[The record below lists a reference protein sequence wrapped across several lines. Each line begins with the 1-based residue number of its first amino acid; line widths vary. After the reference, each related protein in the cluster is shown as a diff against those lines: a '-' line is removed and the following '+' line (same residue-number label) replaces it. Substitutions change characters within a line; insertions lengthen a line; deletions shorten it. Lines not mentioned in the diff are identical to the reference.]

1 MDTGFSGG
9 KSRPKA
15 EIEDKLLFGKNIEE
29 ARKACGMSR
38 PVLAA
43 RMGITLGGV
52 SSWEYGRTRPD
63 LSSLR
68 RLCEVLDVSS
78 DTLLGISLATGK
90 ISRRERE
97 LLDAFRSL
105 PDNEKHYIEGMV
117 KMMKKSGLR
126 DEGKEA
132 VPEIQPSMISLPLNP
147 LSMCAGDGDTLD
159 YDGET
164 EYIDLFDCEILRDC
178 DELVKVSGNSME
190 PAFYD
195 GDLAL
200 VKHTK
205 TLNEGDIGVFVIDGE
220 GMIKQYKKDGL
231 YPLNRK
237 YSVVHPDPFA
247 SFQCF
252 GKVIGKVTEDM
263 LPAKI

>member
-1 MDTGFSGG
+1 MATALKND
-9 KSRPKA
+9 KSRPKV
-15 EIEDKLLFGKNIEE
+15 EFEDKLSFGKNIEA

-38 PVLAA
+38 PALAEK
-43 RMGITLGGV
+43 MGITLGGV
-52 SSWEYGRTRPD
+52 SAWEYGRTRPD
-63 LSSLR
+63 LHSLRNLCEILNVTSDSLLGVSLPRDDISPDEREFLR
-68 RLCEVLDVSS
+68 RL
-78 DTLLGISLATGK
+78 
-90 ISRRERE
+90 RR
-97 LLDAFRSL
+97 L
-105 PDNEKHYIEGMV
+105 PENEKRYIEGMV
-117 KMMKKSGLR
+117 KMMS
-126 DEGKEA
+126 DDIPEYSQEA
-132 VPEIQPSMISLPLNP
+132 DIPACHPNIISLPLNP
-147 LSMCAGDGDTLD
+147 LSMCAGDGETLD

-164 EYIDLFDCEILRDC
+164 EYIDLIECDGLKDC
-178 DELVKVSGNSME
+178 DELVKVSGSSME

-200 VKHTK
+200 VKHTQ

-231 YPLNRK
+231 HPLNKK

-263 LPAKI
+263 MPAKA